1 MKVIFKIWKNWKF
14 WHIIFLYVLFV
25 KTLTFYK
32 CMHHQWR
39 NMYLVIIFPA
49 QTKSCTWNEP

>member
-32 CMHHQWR
+32 CMHHHSEE
-39 NMYLVIIFPA
+39 
-49 QTKSCTWNEP
+49 TCTSQ